1 MKLLI
6 YGAGAIGGSIG
17 AHLARAG
24 HEVTLVD
31 RDEAHVSTM
40 QRHGLE
46 LRGPVAAFRT
56 SVTAC
61 TPGQLE
67 GSFRVVLLCV
77 KSQHTKEA
85 VKTLRPVLA
94 PDGFVVSMQN
104 GLNEP
109 LIASMVGEERTMGAF
124 VNFGADYHEPGVIH
138 YGGRGA
144 VVLGETDG
152 EISRR
157 VQALRAALL
166 AFDDN
171 AILTGNIF
179 GYLWSKEAY
188 GAMLFVTALTNE
200 SIADSLATPEH
211 QRLYVAIARE
221 LLAVASAE
229 GIRPESF
236 NGFNPA
242 AFLPGASDALA
253 GRSLA
258 AMVAFNRRSA
268 KTHSGIWRDL
278 AVRKRPTEIAMYEQV
293 LAVGARHGQLMPLTR
308 RMMGMIREIETGQRP
323 LARANVDELAAELA

>member
-17 AHLARAG
+17 AHLARAK
-24 HEVTLVD
+24 HKVTLVD
-31 RDEAHVSTM
+31 RDEAHVSAM
-40 QRHGLE
+40 QRRGLE

-56 SVTAC
+56 PVTAC
-61 TPGQLE
+61 LPAQLAD
-67 GSFRVVLLCV
+67 SFHVILLCV
-77 KSQHTKEA
+77 KSQHTEAA
-85 VKTLRPVLA
+85 VKSLRPHLA
-94 PDGFVVSMQN
+94 PEGVVVSMQN

-109 LIASMVGEERTMGAF
+109 LIATLVGEERTMGAF
-124 VNFGADYHEPGVIH
+124 VNFGADYLEPGVIH
-138 YGGRGA
+138 FGGRGA

-152 EISRR
+152 EISQR

-166 AFDDN
+166 AFEED
-171 AILTGNIF
+171 ATLTDNIF

-211 QRLYVAIARE
+211 HKLYVAIARE

-258 AMVAFNRRSA
+258 EMVEFNRRSA

-278 AVRKRPTEIAMYEQV
+278 VVRKRPTEIAMYEQV
-293 LAVGARHGQLMPLTR
+293 LAVGERHGQFMPLTR
-308 RMMGMIREIETGQRP
+308 RMMTMIREVESGQRP
-323 LARANVDELAAELA
+323 LASANVDGLAEELA

>member
-17 AHLARAG
+17 AHLARAK

-31 RDEAHVSTM
+31 RDEAHVSAM
-40 QRHGLE
+40 QRRGLE

-56 SVTAC
+56 PVTAC
-61 TPGQLE
+61 LPAQLAD
-67 GSFRVVLLCV
+67 SFHVILLCV
-77 KSQHTKEA
+77 KSQHTEAA
-85 VKTLRPVLA
+85 VKSLRPHLA
-94 PDGFVVSMQN
+94 PEGFVVSMQN

-109 LIASMVGEERTMGAF
+109 LIATLVGEERTMGAF
-124 VNFGADYHEPGVIH
+124 VNFGADYLEPGVIH
-138 YGGRGA
+138 FGGRGA

-152 EISRR
+152 EISQR

-166 AFDDN
+166 AFEED
-171 AILTGNIF
+171 ATLTDNIF

-211 QRLYVAIARE
+211 HKLYVAIARE

-258 AMVAFNRRSA
+258 EMVEFNRRSA

-278 AVRKRPTEIAMYEQV
+278 VVRKRPTEIAMYEQV
-293 LAVGARHGQLMPLTR
+293 LAVGERHGQFMPLTR
-308 RMMGMIREIETGQRP
+308 RMMTMIREVESGQRP
-323 LARANVDELAAELA
+323 LASANVDGLAEELA

>member
-31 RDEAHVSTM
+31 RDEAHVSAM
-40 QRHGLE
+40 QRRGLE
-46 LRGPVAAFRT
+46 LRGPVASFRT
-56 SVTAC
+56 PVTAC
-61 TPGQLE
+61 TPTQLG
-67 GSFRVVLLCV
+67 GSYRVILLCV
-77 KSQHTKEA
+77 KSQHTEAA
-85 VKTLRPVLA
+85 VKMLQPGLA
-94 PDGFVVSMQN
+94 PQGFVVSMQN

-109 LIASMVGEERTMGAF
+109 LIASMVGAERTLGAF
-124 VNFGADYHEPGVIH
+124 INFGADYLEPGVIH

-152 EISRR
+152 EISHR

-166 AFDDN
+166 AFDED
-171 AILTGNIF
+171 AILTDNIF

-188 GAMLFVTALTNE
+188 GATLFVTALTNE
-200 SIADSLATPEH
+200 SIADSLAAPEH
-211 QRLYVAIARE
+211 HKLYVAIARE

-242 AFLPGASDALA
+242 AFLPGVSDALA
-253 GRSLA
+253 VRSLA
-258 AMVAFNRRSA
+258 EMVEFNRRSA

-293 LAVGARHGQLMPLTR
+293 LAAGARHGQLMPLTR
-308 RMMGMIREIETGQRP
+308 RMMSMIREIESGQRP

>member
-17 AHLARAG
+17 AHLARAR

-31 RDEAHVSTM
+31 RDEAHVSAM
-40 QRHGLE
+40 QRRGLE

-56 SVTAC
+56 PVTAC
-61 TPGQLE
+61 TPAQLV
-67 GSFRVVLLCV
+67 GSFRVILLCV
-77 KSQHTKEA
+77 KSQHTEDA
-85 VKTLRPVLA
+85 VKMLRPCLA

-124 VNFGADYHEPGVIH
+124 VNFGADYLEPGVIH
-138 YGGRGA
+138 FGGRGA
-144 VVLGETDG
+144 VVLGEPDG
-152 EISRR
+152 EISQR

-166 AFDDN
+166 AFDED
-171 AILTGNIF
+171 AILTDNIF

-200 SIADSLATPEH
+200 SIADSLAAPEH
-211 QRLYVAIARE
+211 RKLYVAIARE

-236 NGFNPA
+236 NGFNPV

-253 GRSLA
+253 ARSLA
-258 AMVAFNRRSA
+258 EMVEFNHRSA

-278 AVRKRPTEIAMYEQV
+278 AVRRRPTEVAMYDQV
-293 LAVGARHGQLMPLTR
+293 LAAGARQGQQMPLTR
-308 RMMGMIREIETGQRP
+308 RMMGMIREIEKGQRP

>member
-6 YGAGAIGGSIG
+6 YGSGAIGGSIG

-24 HEVTLVD
+24 HKVTLVD
-31 RDEAHVSTM
+31 RDEAHVSAM

-46 LRGPVAAFRT
+46 LRGPGAAFRT
-56 SVTAC
+56 PVTAF
-61 TPGQLE
+61 TPGQLK
-67 GSFRVVLLCV
+67 GNFRVILLCV
-77 KSQHTKEA
+77 KSQHTEEA

-152 EISRR
+152 EISQR

-166 AFDDN
+166 AFDDD
-171 AILTGNIF
+171 AILTDNIF

-211 QRLYVAIARE
+211 HKLYVAIARE

-242 AFLPGASDALA
+242 AFLPDASDALA
-253 GRSLA
+253 ARSLA
-258 AMVAFNRRSA
+258 EMVEFNRRSA

-293 LAVGARHGQLMPLTR
+293 LAAGARQGQQMPLTR
-308 RMMGMIREIETGQRP
+308 RMMGMIREIENGQRP

>member
-24 HEVTLVD
+24 HQVTLVD
-31 RDEAHVSTM
+31 RDEAHVSAM
-40 QRHGLE
+40 QRHGLV

-56 SVTAC
+56 PVNAC
-61 TPGQLE
+61 TPGQLN
-67 GSFRVVLLCV
+67 GKFRVVLLCV
-77 KSQHTKEA
+77 KSQHTEEA
-85 VKTLRPVLA
+85 VKMLLSVLA
-94 PDGFVVSMQN
+94 PDGFVVSLQN

-109 LIASMVGEERTMGAF
+109 LIASLVGEERTMGAF

-152 EISRR
+152 EISQR

-166 AFDDN
+166 AFDDD
-171 AILTGNIF
+171 AILTDNIF

-211 QRLYVAIARE
+211 KRLYVAIARE

-253 GRSLA
+253 GRSLEE
-258 AMVAFNRRSA
+258 MVAFNRRSA
-268 KTHSGIWRDL
+268 KSHSGIWRDL

-293 LAVGARHGQLMPLTR
+293 LAVGMRHGQLMPLTR
-308 RMMGMIREIETGQRP
+308 RMMRMIREIESGQRP

>member
-17 AHLARAG
+17 AHLARAK

-31 RDEAHVSTM
+31 RDEAHVSAM
-40 QRHGLE
+40 QRRGLE

-56 SVTAC
+56 PVTAC
-61 TPGQLE
+61 LLAQLAD
-67 GSFRVVLLCV
+67 SFHVILLCV
-77 KSQHTKEA
+77 KSQHTEAA
-85 VKTLRPVLA
+85 VKSLRPHLA
-94 PDGFVVSMQN
+94 PEGFVVSMQN

-109 LIASMVGEERTMGAF
+109 LIASLVDEERTMGAF
-124 VNFGADYHEPGVIH
+124 VNFGADYLEPGVIH

-152 EISRR
+152 EITQR

-166 AFDDN
+166 AFDED
-171 AILTGNIF
+171 AILTDNIF

-211 QRLYVAIARE
+211 HKLYVAIARE

-242 AFLPGASDALA
+242 AFLPGASDVLA

-258 AMVAFNRRSA
+258 EMVEFNRRSA

-293 LAVGARHGQLMPLTR
+293 LAVGERHGQFMPLTR
-308 RMMGMIREIETGQRP
+308 RMMSMIREIESGQRP
-323 LARANVDELAAELA
+323 LASANVDELAEELV

>member
-17 AHLARAG
+17 AHLARAK

-31 RDEAHVSTM
+31 RDGAHVSTM
-40 QRHGLE
+40 QRRGLE

-56 SVTAC
+56 PVTAC
-61 TPGQLE
+61 LPAQLAD
-67 GSFRVVLLCV
+67 SFHVILLCV
-77 KSQHTKEA
+77 KSQHTEAA
-85 VKTLRPVLA
+85 VKSLRPHLA
-94 PDGFVVSMQN
+94 PEGFVVSMQN

-109 LIASMVGEERTMGAF
+109 LIASLVDEERTMGAF
-124 VNFGADYHEPGVIH
+124 VNFGADYLEPGVIH

-152 EISRR
+152 EITQR

-166 AFDDN
+166 AFDED
-171 AILTGNIF
+171 AILTDNIF

-211 QRLYVAIARE
+211 KRLYVAIARE

-258 AMVAFNRRSA
+258 EMVEFNRRSA

-293 LAVGARHGQLMPLTR
+293 LAVGERHGQFMPLTR
-308 RMMGMIREIETGQRP
+308 RMMSMIREIESGQRP
-323 LARANVDELAAELA
+323 LASANVDELAEELV

>member
-17 AHLARAG
+17 AHLARAK
-24 HEVTLVD
+24 HKVTLVD
-31 RDEAHVSTM
+31 RDEAHVSAM
-40 QRHGLE
+40 QRRGLE

-56 SVTAC
+56 PVTAC
-61 TPGQLE
+61 LPAQLAD
-67 GSFRVVLLCV
+67 SFHVILLCV
-77 KSQHTKEA
+77 KSQHTEAA
-85 VKTLRPVLA
+85 VKSLRPHLA
-94 PDGFVVSMQN
+94 PEGFVVSMQN

-109 LIASMVGEERTMGAF
+109 LIATLVGEERTMGAF
-124 VNFGADYHEPGVIH
+124 VNFGADYLEPGVIH
-138 YGGRGA
+138 YGGSGA

-152 EISRR
+152 EISQR

-166 AFDDN
+166 AFDED
-171 AILTGNIF
+171 AILTDNIF

-211 QRLYVAIARE
+211 HKLYVAIARE

-258 AMVAFNRRSA
+258 EMVEFNRRSA

-278 AVRKRPTEIAMYEQV
+278 VVRKRPTEIAMYEQV
-293 LAVGARHGQLMPLTR
+293 LAVGERHGQFMPLTR
-308 RMMGMIREIETGQRP
+308 RMMTMIREVESGQRP
-323 LARANVDELAAELA
+323 LASANVDGLAEELA

>member
-17 AHLARAG
+17 AHLARAK

-31 RDEAHVSTM
+31 RDEAHVSAM
-40 QRHGLE
+40 QRRGLE

-56 SVTAC
+56 PVTAC
-61 TPGQLE
+61 LPAQLAD
-67 GSFRVVLLCV
+67 SFHVILLCV
-77 KSQHTKEA
+77 KSQHTEAA
-85 VKTLRPVLA
+85 VKSLRPHLA
-94 PDGFVVSMQN
+94 PEGFVVSMQN

-109 LIASMVGEERTMGAF
+109 LIASLVDEERTMGAF
-124 VNFGADYHEPGVIH
+124 VNFGADYLEPGVIH

-152 EISRR
+152 EITQR

-166 AFDDN
+166 AFDED
-171 AILTGNIF
+171 AILTDNIF

-211 QRLYVAIARE
+211 KRLYVAIARE

-242 AFLPGASDALA
+242 AFLPGASDVLA

-258 AMVAFNRRSA
+258 EMVEFNRRSA

-293 LAVGARHGQLMPLTR
+293 LAVGARHGQFMPLTR
-308 RMMGMIREIETGQRP
+308 RMMSMIREIESGQRP
-323 LARANVDELAAELA
+323 LASANVDELAEELA

>member
-6 YGAGAIGGSIG
+6 YGSGAIGGSIG

-24 HEVTLVD
+24 HKVTLVD
-31 RDEAHVSTM
+31 RDEAHVSAM

-56 SVTAC
+56 PVTAF
-61 TPGQLE
+61 TPGQLK
-67 GSFRVVLLCV
+67 GNFRVILLCV
-77 KSQHTKEA
+77 KSQHTEEA

-152 EISRR
+152 EISQR

-166 AFDDN
+166 AFDDD
-171 AILTGNIF
+171 AILTDNIF

-211 QRLYVAIARE
+211 HKLYVAIARE

-242 AFLPGASDALA
+242 AFLPDASDALA
-253 GRSLA
+253 ARSLA
-258 AMVAFNRRSA
+258 EMVEFNRRSA

-293 LAVGARHGQLMPLTR
+293 LAAGARQGQQMPLTR
-308 RMMGMIREIETGQRP
+308 RMMGMIREIENGQRP